1 MQCFVEVSE
10 TVISVWRASTIY
22 ITNTNIRV
30 LLNESRGR
38 VCIMHQHHLSRFLFL
53 FVSFLCSL
61 FIFVIWIL
69 IVNYRVYDNFVVLIQ
84 PCLLI
89 IYRGMS
95 NLQFNHLYSY
105 IKVCLIQHKW
115 LYITHMYY
123 YDVIYACTLYYLSG
137 PKN

>member
-1 MQCFVEVSE
+1 
-10 TVISVWRASTIY
+10 
-22 ITNTNIRV
+22 
-30 LLNESRGR
+30 
-38 VCIMHQHHLSRFLFL
+38 MHQDHLSRFFFL

-89 IYRGMS
+89 MYRGMS

-115 LYITHMYY
+115 LYITTHVLPWCKLCMYI
-123 YDVIYACTLYYLSG
+123 VLPVG
-137 PKN
+137 PKELGNVLVLGTTALSQMLPHWVYCHIWIGELCNF